1 LTPDLANEIIRPV
14 GGERQLKFVILF
26 DTASM
31 LDAASMRS
39 PRKTG
44 TSSLRRSAAA
54 MEHARRAAP
63 SRCRRMNMPADEYA
77 GG

>member
-1 LTPDLANEIIRPV
+1 VTPDLCKEIIRPV

-26 DTASM
+26 DTT
-31 LDAASMRS
+31 SMRL

-44 TSSLRRSAAA
+44 TSLLPAALLPPWNLRGVP
-54 MEHARRAAP
+54 RRH
-63 SRCRRMNMPADEYA
+63 DA

>member
-31 LDAASMRS
+31 HS

>member
-1 LTPDLANEIIRPV
+1 VTPDLCKEIIRPV

-31 LDAASMRS
+31 GLS
-39 PRKTG
+39 PKTG
-44 TSSLRRSAAA
+44 TSLLPAALLPPWNMRGVPRR
-54 MEHARRAAP
+54 H
-63 SRCRRMNMPADEYA
+63 DA